1 MPLED
6 KDSPKPLMSPLSDSV
21 ELGSFPMPTQLRSTG
36 WLDAVHG
43 TRLPASPSPPA
54 ASVTNNAC
62 AAAPQHLS
70 SDAGKKRAQSS
81 THNEQTPTENRH
93 PAEATTMGSP
103 IPVESDYSDVHIQQ
117 LVSRVRQKAR
127 LDHYVTTP
135 GSARGPA
142 KTPALPLAPA
152 KQNAFPCTSASS
164 HPSPSDS
171 FPQRSSPQAMPAR
184 STATASPPTPVP
196 FQHSPFGDSHVAEA
210 IAQKTRSQW
219 YSDDGTTTAFAS
231 DSLQRQGPQQPT
243 VYSSALMQALS
254 RTEGAA
260 ALRCPWTLST
270 QRGGSSA
277 YYSESDMAK
286 GSSSD
291 LPPDMYVEGMRAKVA
306 KQQWVALEK
315 ARQEVLEEARRR
327 RDCPFAP
334 QVSPYAARIRRPA
347 SLRPE
352 NRFNAEVIRRKQW
365 LAKKQSEEVERE
377 LQSCTFR
384 PLTLRTA
391 QLDPAVIDSPRAV
404 TTVFHDLYTEA
415 ENRRAFERD
424 VKPQL
429 VHQIEERRRPSPAR
443 MGPAQVAEVVERL
456 CARSVVRSGVRARLQ
471 KDNADLVP
479 YESDAG
485 PAECAGAQSD
495 QHHPTLSLETRR
507 IMAAKVTSGER
518 DGNIIKELYRHAE
531 QGVAQGQ
538 LKHEL
543 DKEQARLARAE
554 QVIELARE
562 RKRLQQEYYRAV
574 LVAKFR
580 ALAQHVACAQHC
592 AYRATAP
599 QPVVQLARAALDV
612 LSADEAEELLGAV
625 ERCGRHK
632 LTEGEFVAVVLQY
645 LAEQR
650 VTPVQS
656 ALLRNAPP
664 RPPSTRVAASAATL
678 KRADSA
684 PGIAGSAESSPAG
697 LPRVKREKPD
707 PEVIEQVRARRAQE
721 LVEWRK
727 ESQRKRAICDGA
739 LVEGADYTFQPAPR
753 RLIPYACRPDVTV
766 PVRSTK
772 SEELRR
778 AYLSARMQGTA
789 PALAVDSVVPSVSA
803 QVFNA
808 SRAIARELFAR
819 GTSDLAPSSTRE
831 RSRSA
836 AARVE
841 TPAQREGGA
850 AALTPT
856 ASGPAAISP
865 ASLKCPSAEASRV
878 LSAALAG
885 RKDPE
890 APERQRNLQA
900 AAPAGSSAVA
910 TRQPA
915 SAPAAPAPTSKGHPS
930 RLAARPSSGSARQSR
945 CNVLAEPPSLVEQ
958 IMHSTP
964 EDRARLGRELLLRQV
979 REHQRRSGAV
989 D

>member
-6 KDSPKPLMSPLSDSV
+6 NDSPKPLTSPLSDSV
-21 ELGSFPMPTQLRSTG
+21 ELGSFPMPTQLCTTG

-43 TRLPASPSPPA
+43 TRPPASPSPPA
-54 ASVTNNAC
+54 ASVANNAC
-62 AAAPQHLS
+62 AAAPQHLRS
-70 SDAGKKRAQSS
+70 AAGKKHAQSS
-81 THNEQTPTENRH
+81 THNEQTPTEIRH
-93 PAEATTMGSP
+93 PTEATAMGSP
-103 IPVESDYSDVHIQQ
+103 IPLDSDYSDAPIGQ
-117 LVSRVRQKAR
+117 LISRVREKAR
-127 LDHYVTTP
+127 PDHYDSYP
-135 GSARGPA
+135 GSVHGPA
-142 KTPALPLAPA
+142 TT
-152 KQNAFPCTSASS
+152 QVMS
-164 HPSPSDS
+164 
-171 FPQRSSPQAMPAR
+171 AR
-184 STATASPPTPVP
+184 STATVPLPTPAA
-196 FQHSPFGDSHVAEA
+196 FQHSPFEDSRGAETDS
-210 IAQKTRSQW
+210 QKTRTQW
-219 YSDDGTTTAFAS
+219 YSDDDTTAFAG
-231 DSLQRQGPQQPT
+231 DSLQLQGSQSPT
-243 VYSSALMQALS
+243 AYSSALMQALS

-260 ALRCPWTLST
+260 ALRSPWTLAT

-291 LPPDMYVEGMRAKVA
+291 LPPDMYVEGMKAKVA

-352 NRFNAEVIRRKQW
+352 NRYTAEVIRRKQW
-365 LAKKQSEEVERE
+365 VAKKQSEEVERE
-377 LQSCTFR
+377 LQPCTFR

-391 QLDPAVIDSPRAV
+391 QLDPAVIDPPRTV
-404 TTVFHDLYTEA
+404 TTVFHDLYAEA
-415 ENRRAFERD
+415 ESRRAFERD

-443 MGPAQVAEVVERL
+443 MGPGQLAEVVERL
-456 CARSVVRSGVRARLQ
+456 CARGVVRSGVRAGPQ
-471 KDNADLVP
+471 KDNADVLP
-479 YESDAG
+479 YENDAG
-485 PAECAGAQSD
+485 SVECAGAHVD
-495 QHHPTLSLETRR
+495 EHHPTLSLETQR
-507 IMAAKVTSGER
+507 IVAAKVTSGER
-518 DGNIIKELYRHAE
+518 DGNIIKQLYRHAE
-531 QGVAQGQ
+531 QDVVRGQ
-538 LKHEL
+538 LKREL
-543 DKEQARLARAE
+543 DKEQARLARVE
-554 QVIELARE
+554 QAMELAYE

-580 ALAQHVACAQHC
+580 ALGHHVAREQRC
-592 AYRATAP
+592 AYRASAP

-612 LSADEAEELLGAV
+612 LNTDEAEELLGAV
-625 ERCGRHK
+625 EHCGQHK
-632 LTEGEFVAVVLQY
+632 LTEGEFVVVVLQY
-645 LAEQR
+645 LAVQQ
-650 VTPVQS
+650 VSPAQS

-664 RPPSTRVAASAATL
+664 PPPSTRAASSAATL

-684 PGIAGSAESSPAG
+684 PGIAGSAESSPAV

-727 ESQRKRAICDGA
+727 ESQRQRAICDGV
-739 LVEGADYTFQPAPR
+739 LVEGAEYTFQPAPR

-778 AYLSARMQGTA
+778 AFLSARMQGIA

-803 QVFNA
+803 QILNA
-808 SRAIARELFAR
+808 SRTIARELFAR

-850 AALTPT
+850 AVLTPT
-856 ASGPAAISP
+856 ARGPAATPP
-865 ASLKCPSAEASRV
+865 AFLQSPSAETARA
-878 LSAALAG
+878 LPAALAG
-885 RKDPE
+885 RKNPG
-890 APERQRNLQA
+890 APERQRDLHA
-900 AAPAGSSAVA
+900 AAPAGLSAVA
-910 TRQPA
+910 ALQPA
-915 SAPAAPAPTSKGHPS
+915 SAPAAPAATSKGHP
-930 RLAARPSSGSARQSR
+930 RRVTARPYSGSSRQGR
-945 CNVLAEPPSLVEQ
+945 CNLLAESPSLVEQ

-979 REHQRRSGAV
+979 REHQRRSGAL

>member
-1 MPLED
+1 M
-6 KDSPKPLMSPLSDSV
+6 
-21 ELGSFPMPTQLRSTG
+21 
-36 WLDAVHG
+36 
-43 TRLPASPSPPA
+43 
-54 ASVTNNAC
+54 
-62 AAAPQHLS
+62 
-70 SDAGKKRAQSS
+70 
-81 THNEQTPTENRH
+81 
-93 PAEATTMGSP
+93 AEA
-103 IPVESDYSDVHIQQ
+103 
-117 LVSRVRQKAR
+117 
-127 LDHYVTTP
+127 
-135 GSARGPA
+135 
-142 KTPALPLAPA
+142 
-152 KQNAFPCTSASS
+152 N
-164 HPSPSDS
+164 
-171 FPQRSSPQAMPAR
+171 
-184 STATASPPTPVP
+184 
-196 FQHSPFGDSHVAEA
+196 
-210 IAQKTRSQW
+210 AQKTRSQW
-219 YSDDGTTTAFAS
+219 CSDHGTTNFAG
-231 DSLQRQGPQQPT
+231 DSLQRQDPQPLT
-243 VYSSALMQALS
+243 AYSSALMQALS

-260 ALRCPWTLST
+260 SLKCSWTLAT

-277 YYSESDMAK
+277 YYSESDVAK

-315 ARQEVLEEARRR
+315 ARQEVLEEARLR

-334 QVSPYAARIRRPA
+334 QVSPYAARIRRPT

-352 NRFNAEVIRRKQW
+352 NRINAEVIRRKQW
-365 LAKKQSEEVERE
+365 VAKKQSEEVERE

-456 CARSVVRSGVRARLQ
+456 CARGVVRSGVRAGPQR
-471 KDNADLVP
+471 DNADLVP

-485 PAECAGAQSD
+485 SVECAGAQSD
-495 QHHPTLSLETRR
+495 QYHPTLSLETRR
-507 IMAAKVTSGER
+507 IVAAKVISGER
-518 DGNIIKELYRHAE
+518 DGNVIKELYRHAE
-531 QGVAQGQ
+531 QGVVRGQ
-538 LKHEL
+538 LKREL

-554 QVIELARE
+554 QAIALAHE

-612 LSADEAEELLGAV
+612 LSTDEAEELLGAV
-625 ERCGRHK
+625 EHCGRHK
-632 LTEGEFVAVVLQY
+632 LTEGEFVVVVLQH
-645 LAEQR
+645 LAEQQ

-664 RPPSTRVAASAATL
+664 PPPSTRVAVSAATL

-721 LVEWRK
+721 LVEWKK
-727 ESQRKRAICDGA
+727 ESQRRRAISDGVLA
-739 LVEGADYTFQPAPR
+739 EGADYTFQPAPR
-753 RLIPYACRPDVTV
+753 RLIPYACRPDVKV
-766 PVRSTK
+766 SVRSTK

-778 AYLSARMQGTA
+778 AYVSARIQGIA
-789 PALAVDSVVPSVSA
+789 PPVAVNSVAPSVSA
-803 QVFNA
+803 QVLN
-808 SRAIARELFAR
+808 SSLAIARELFAR
-819 GTSDLAPSSTRE
+819 GTSDMPPLSTRE

-841 TPAQREGGA
+841 TPAQREGSA
-850 AALTPT
+850 AALTLT
-856 ASGPAAISP
+856 ASGPAATLP
-865 ASLKCPSAEASRV
+865 ASLKCPSPEAARA

-885 RKDPE
+885 RKDPA
-890 APERQRNLQA
+890 APERQRDLQA
-900 AAPAGSSAVA
+900 AAPVGPSALAV
-910 TRQPA
+910 RQPA
-915 SAPAAPAPTSKGHPS
+915 SAPAAPAPASKGHPS
-930 RLAARPSSGSARQSR
+930 RLAARPFSGSSRQGR

-958 IMHSTP
+958 IMHSTA
-964 EDRARLGRELLLRQV
+964 EDRARLGRELLSRQV
-979 REHQRRSGAV
+979 QEHQRRSGAF